1 MTKVINFGE
10 IMLRLAPQGYFRF
23 TQADTF
29 GVVYGGGEANVAVA
43 LANFGIDSAFVTK
56 LPEHEIGQAAIN
68 TLRRYGVDTSNIVR
82 GGERIGIYFLERGAS
97 QRPSKVIYDR
107 ANSSMAEAIKE
118 DFDWAKIFEDANWF
132 HFSGITPALGAEATE
147 ICIEACK
154 YAKSKGITISCDINY
169 RKKLWTIEQASSVM
183 KTLMGYVD
191 VCIANE
197 EHANTVLGVEPDT
210 KAKVGT
216 LLSPEGYKEISRKLV
231 EKYGFSKVA
240 LTLRSSTSANCNNVS
255 AMLYDGEEYYF
266 SKEYSMNIVDRI
278 GGGDSFTA
286 GLIYGAISGMSS
298 KDMLE
303 FAVASGCLKHSVEGD
318 FNLMSVEEVLEL
330 TRGDGSGRVQR

>member
-1 MTKVINFGE
+1 MAKVINFGE
-10 IMLRLAPQGYFRF
+10 IMLRLAPHGYYRF
-23 TQADTF
+23 TQADSF

-43 LANFGIDSAFVTK
+43 LANFGVDSAFVTK

-107 ANSSMAEAIKE
+107 ANSSMAEAVKE
-118 DFDWAKIFEDANWF
+118 DFAWSKIFDGADWF
-132 HFSGITPALGAEATE
+132 HFSGITPALGTNATE

-169 RKKLWTIEQASSVM
+169 RQKLWTIEQASNVM
-183 KTLMGYVD
+183 ITLMGYVD

-197 EHANTVLGVEPDT
+197 EHANTVLGVEPDNKT
-210 KAKVGT
+210 MVGT
-216 LLSPEGYKEISRKLV
+216 LLSADGYKEISRKLV
-231 EKYGFSKVA
+231 DKFGFSKVA
-240 LTLRSSTSANCNNVS
+240 LTLRSSTSATCNNVA
-255 AMLYDGEEYYF
+255 AMLYDGQEYYF
-266 SKEYSMNIVDRI
+266 SKEYSINIVDRI

-318 FNLMSVEEVLEL
+318 FSLMSSEEVLEL